1 MGTTASAVAAP
12 ANSLLTHL
20 GNGSRRAAVTFAGQG
35 GAALSELA
43 MLVAQRPG
51 LRDGLAVAG
60 SVLTDAAAS
69 PAGQAGG
76 RFRHG
81 FDLVAWTEDPDA
93 APPPA
98 YLRSAAV
105 SYPLVL
111 VSQALLW
118 RAVWEDGLDA
128 AVRGGAIVATAGH
141 SSGLLAA
148 LLVAESAAAG
158 IDDALLARYVR
169 LAWTVGSHAALC
181 AHAGAEPPLA
191 SVSGVREARL
201 AELLAEVNAGL
212 GAGDAASIALVNT
225 PLRIVVGG
233 PPPTLALV
241 RARLA
246 EQARAEE
253 ALRARGQR
261 GGAPLRFGW
270 SPLDVDVAYH
280 TAALREPCAL
290 LRAQFAAEP
299 ALLPDPA
306 VLGLAVL
313 SPVDGSDL
321 RASSDLAGAVATAQL
336 VAPVRW
342 DIVTRRLAA
351 AGADWVLDLGP
362 GTDVAALTAENLHGD
377 GARTLALAS
386 PEGRRRLGAPGA
398 APAGPDVRYAD
409 FAPGLVELPGGDL
422 HLDSRY
428 TRLTGHPPVILAGM
442 TPTTADAPIVAAA
455 ANAGFAAELAGGGQ
469 PDRWTFERRI
479 AELREL
485 LHPGREVVFNTL
497 LLDPHLWALHVARDR
512 LLVEARR
519 GGAPL
524 AGLTVS
530 AGIPDVADA
539 VALLD
544 ELAAAGLHLNAF
556 KPGTAAQVRSV
567 LAIADAAPQHTIAV
581 HLEGGRG
588 GGHHSWEELDELLL
602 ETYAELRRRA
612 NVLLCAGGGVGD
624 PARAADLLCGTWS
637 LPYGEPAMPVDA
649 VLVGT
654 AAMACAEAAASPA
667 VKRALVAAGGDE
679 DWVARGTSAG
689 GVTSACSSL
698 NADVHALDNAA
709 ARAAHLLQQV
719 AGDGA
724 AVIARRDEIV
734 AALALTAKPYLGD
747 VEAMSYGAL
756 LESFCAHCAIGRD
769 GRYDDGAWGHP
780 SWRARALELFR
791 RFGARLHPAD
801 TGPVTLPLG
810 RPAQLD
816 DPAAALA
823 AFAAAFP
830 AAATTLLHPADAQ
843 FFLAVCDRPGKP
855 VPFVPVLDGEV
866 RRWFMADALWQAQDA
881 RLDADG
887 VFVLPGPSSV
897 SGITRA
903 DEPVGELLARFE
915 REAVRRTAAAGTTPL
930 RRERL
935 ADPGP
940 APQPLAGAIAGHGGA
955 VAAFCAAP
963 SLLVDDAG
971 GLRARPNPLWRLVAA
986 GDEIRAVRGEGSHL
1000 ARLEVLPA
1008 DASGERLEVAADGD
1022 AVVVRVQMPALD
1034 GPPAELV
1041 TRWHPAGGGA
1051 FAAADGDAGT
1061 IAFAR
1066 RVLGTAQAAAPAD
1079 PFGATEAPW
1088 SAPAALAAA
1097 HGAVT
1102 GATHDGVSLDLAL
1115 TLAWPAL
1122 AGLLAGEPFAARL
1135 AQLVHTGHVVTAG
1148 SAWPPLPGER
1158 GHAGARIVALDDPDG
1173 PPTRMTCHAA
1183 VRSARGE
1190 LARVEATFV
1199 TLGAAP
1205 VTDRLRR
1212 RHEQLDGELVL
1223 AGAAEAQWLAEQP
1236 WLTAADDLK
1245 PGERLRLDV
1254 RCTTDV
1260 PRSGAGEWSARGA
1273 LLRDGD
1279 HVAATIDFDAPAGA
1293 GGGVH
1298 PVAAAFAR
1306 LAASP
1311 PERRTRPR
1319 VPLAEAQDIAPPSM
1333 DAFARISGDHNPLH
1347 RCILAARLGGLARPI
1362 VHGAWTA
1369 ARAAA
1374 FVVEALGGGDARAL
1388 RRWRIDFV
1396 APVALGAA
1404 LELGAVRVALQ
1415 DGLEVVEVTVL
1426 ADGALA
1432 AVGEALLAPPRTV
1445 HVFCGQGVQRRGL
1458 GADGRARSRAA
1469 REVWQRA
1476 DAHTRARLGF
1486 SLLDVVERN
1495 PTELRLADGRV
1506 LRHPDGVLART
1517 ELTQPA
1523 LVTLHAAQLAELHEA
1538 GALGDELL
1546 AAGHSAG
1553 EFSALLA
1560 LGALELEAALE
1571 LVHARGELMQQQVAR
1586 DARGASGHGMAT
1598 VDPAACGLQ
1607 LDGLRQVVSEIAGLE
1622 LVDHNALGRQ
1632 YAVAG
1637 SRSALA
1643 ALAARLGARAVHVL
1657 PGVDVPFHSS
1667 RLAAAVAPLRAQL
1680 ERLVGEI
1687 DHRRL
1692 VGRWVPN
1699 VTGTPFA
1706 LVPAAGEAPGA
1717 AARRQLVDLLARQVA
1732 APVQWI
1738 DTQRALVAPEI
1749 AGGLG
1754 ARRIVE
1760 LGPAG
1765 APVLTGLMQTTLA
1778 GLDLAGPAPALL
1790 HIETDREA
1798 LYALTPA
1805 PVAPVAAEAA
1815 AAAQRR
1821 PRPQWP
1827 RLPRVRRSRPPT
1839 RRPAPTAPST
1849 PAPRCGSCSRS
1860 RRACGPSS
1868 STTVS
1873 RWTTS
1878 SRARRRAA
1886 TRCCST
1892 SPASSACPGAR
1903 AWRSNPSASSSR
1915 RCASRARTTASRPVP
1930 ARHDRRGA
1938 DTRALGRAG
1947 VSRADAA
1954 AHLAAT
1960 WGLGPGLADHVLA
1973 LLALETRPGPSAR
1986 GGVLGRLAAGA
1997 PAATP
2002 AAGARARRPRGG
2014 AGRRGARRGY
2024 RPLGGG
2030 HRAAARPE
2038 RRRGGGGGDD
2048 TRRERGGGLGAG
2060 AARGARARGRHRQRA
2075 AAAPRPP
2082 RPRRSGRALRCST
2095 PSSAPGVRERSR
2107 RAWTIAVTCA
2117 SPRRGRARAGTSS
2130 APTTTGCAATSTS
2143 RR

>member
-1 MGTTASAVAAP
+1 
-12 ANSLLTHL
+12 
-20 GNGSRRAAVTFAGQG
+20 
-35 GAALSELA
+35 
-43 MLVAQRPG
+43 
-51 LRDGLAVAG
+51 
-60 SVLTDAAAS
+60 
-69 PAGQAGG
+69 
-76 RFRHG
+76 
-81 FDLVAWTEDPDA
+81 
-93 APPPA
+93 
-98 YLRSAAV
+98 
-105 SYPLVL
+105 
-111 VSQALLW
+111 
-118 RAVWEDGLDA
+118 
-128 AVRGGAIVATAGH
+128 
-141 SSGLLAA
+141 
-148 LLVAESAAAG
+148 
-158 IDDALLARYVR
+158 
-169 LAWTVGSHAALC
+169 
-181 AHAGAEPPLA
+181 
-191 SVSGVREARL
+191 
-201 AELLAEVNAGL
+201 
-212 GAGDAASIALVNT
+212 
-225 PLRIVVGG
+225 
-233 PPPTLALV
+233 
-241 RARLA
+241 
-246 EQARAEE
+246 
-253 ALRARGQR
+253 
-261 GGAPLRFGW
+261 
-270 SPLDVDVAYH
+270 
-280 TAALREPCAL
+280 
-290 LRAQFAAEP
+290 
-299 ALLPDPA
+299 
-306 VLGLAVL
+306 
-313 SPVDGSDL
+313 
-321 RASSDLAGAVATAQL
+321 
-336 VAPVRW
+336 
-342 DIVTRRLAA
+342 
-351 AGADWVLDLGP
+351 
-362 GTDVAALTAENLHGD
+362 
-377 GARTLALAS
+377 
-386 PEGRRRLGAPGA
+386 
-398 APAGPDVRYAD
+398 
-409 FAPGLVELPGGDL
+409 
-422 HLDSRY
+422 
-428 TRLTGHPPVILAGM
+428 
-442 TPTTADAPIVAAA
+442 
-455 ANAGFAAELAGGGQ
+455 
-469 PDRWTFERRI
+469 
-479 AELREL
+479 
-485 LHPGREVVFNTL
+485 
-497 LLDPHLWALHVARDR
+497 
-512 LLVEARR
+512 
-519 GGAPL
+519 
-524 AGLTVS
+524 
-530 AGIPDVADA
+530 
-539 VALLD
+539 
-544 ELAAAGLHLNAF
+544 
-556 KPGTAAQVRSV
+556 
-567 LAIADAAPQHTIAV
+567 
-581 HLEGGRG
+581 
-588 GGHHSWEELDELLL
+588 
-602 ETYAELRRRA
+602 
-612 NVLLCAGGGVGD
+612 
-624 PARAADLLCGTWS
+624 
-637 LPYGEPAMPVDA
+637 
-649 VLVGT
+649 
-654 AAMACAEAAASPA
+654 
-667 VKRALVAAGGDE
+667 
-679 DWVARGTSAG
+679 
-689 GVTSACSSL
+689 
-698 NADVHALDNAA
+698 
-709 ARAAHLLQQV
+709 
-719 AGDGA
+719 
-724 AVIARRDEIV
+724 
-734 AALALTAKPYLGD
+734 
-747 VEAMSYGAL
+747 
-756 LESFCAHCAIGRD
+756 
-769 GRYDDGAWGHP
+769 
-780 SWRARALELFR
+780 
-791 RFGARLHPAD
+791 
-801 TGPVTLPLG
+801 
-810 RPAQLD
+810 
-816 DPAAALA
+816 
-823 AFAAAFP
+823 
-830 AAATTLLHPADAQ
+830 
-843 FFLAVCDRPGKP
+843 
-855 VPFVPVLDGEV
+855 
-866 RRWFMADALWQAQDA
+866 
-881 RLDADG
+881 
-887 VFVLPGPSSV
+887 
-897 SGITRA
+897 
-903 DEPVGELLARFE
+903 
-915 REAVRRTAAAGTTPL
+915 
-930 RRERL
+930 
-935 ADPGP
+935 
-940 APQPLAGAIAGHGGA
+940 
-955 VAAFCAAP
+955 
-963 SLLVDDAG
+963 
-971 GLRARPNPLWRLVAA
+971 
-986 GDEIRAVRGEGSHL
+986 
-1000 ARLEVLPA
+1000 
-1008 DASGERLEVAADGD
+1008 
-1022 AVVVRVQMPALD
+1022 
-1034 GPPAELV
+1034 
-1041 TRWHPAGGGA
+1041 
-1051 FAAADGDAGT
+1051 
-1061 IAFAR
+1061 
-1066 RVLGTAQAAAPAD
+1066 
-1079 PFGATEAPW
+1079 
-1088 SAPAALAAA
+1088 
-1097 HGAVT
+1097 
-1102 GATHDGVSLDLAL
+1102 
-1115 TLAWPAL
+1115 
-1122 AGLLAGEPFAARL
+1122 
-1135 AQLVHTGHVVTAG
+1135 
-1148 SAWPPLPGER
+1148 
-1158 GHAGARIVALDDPDG
+1158 
-1173 PPTRMTCHAA
+1173 MTCHAA

-1293 GGGVH
+1293 GGSVH

-1486 SLLDVVERN
+1486 SLLDVAERN

-1622 LVDHNALGRQ
+1622 LVNHNALGRQ

-1637 SRSALA
+1637 SRSALE
-1643 ALAARLGARAVHVL
+1643 ALAARLGPRAVHVL

-1815 AAAQRR
+1815 AAEAAAAPAVAAPAAR
-1821 PRPQWP
+1821 PPVATADATAGPDRPLDAGTAL
-1827 RLPRVRRSRPPT
+1827 RLVLAVQARVRPEQLDDGEPLDDLFH
-1839 RRPAPTAPST
+1839 
-1849 PAPRCGSCSRS
+1849 
-1860 RRACGPSS
+1860 
-1868 STTVS
+1868 
-1873 RWTTS
+1873 
-1878 SRARRRAA
+1878 
-1886 TRCCST
+1886 
-1892 SPASSACPGAR
+1892 GA
-1903 AWRSNPSASSSR
+1903 SSR
-1915 RCASRARTTASRPVP
+1915 RNQVLLDLAREFGLSGGEGVAQQPVGELVTALREQ
-1930 ARHDRRGA
+1930 GA
-1938 DTRALGRAG
+1938 HYRFPGPYLRDTVAAGLTRALGRAG

-1954 AHLAAT
+1954 GHLAGE

-2002 AAGARARRPRGG
+2002 AAARE
-2014 AGRRGARRGY
+2014 
-2024 RPLGGG
+2024 LVD
-2030 HRAAARPE
+2030 RAAELAGEALGVAIARSAAGTAPPPAPIDAAAAAAATIHVE
-2038 RRRGGGGGDD
+2038 NAVAASARTLLAALGREDGTGSGGGGGAAAAEAEA
-2048 TRRERGGGLGAG
+2048 ERARLALLDAELGAG
-2060 AARGARARGRHRQRA
+2060 RAREITPRLDHRRHVRFASAWASARWDLVGAYHDGLRGHIDEPALTRIAAHAAADPVIARTALHLAGRCDGALADALRAVAAGGGAGEGTGDAPPGLRPTVHVDERGVPAAGTEPDPARPHDLLATLPAPLREALAAPPDLRAETALVTGASPGSIAAELVRRLLRGGATVVVATSTDTPARRRWYRELYRRAAGPGAELHVLPANLASFADVDALAGWLADPRTEARGRPDLRIDPLRPTIVAPFAAMTTAGDAASAGAPAEVALRLQLLGVQRLIGAVAAALPPGAAVPTVLLPLSPNHGGFGGDGAYAETKAALEVLLARRHSEAGAWGARVALVAPRIGWVRGTGLMAAGDAVAALVESRLGVRTCSAEEMGWLLCALAGPGPLREAAARAPLEIDLTGGLAQIDDLHTAVASLAGELHERARRARRGAELRAAGTASPEPPIHALPGVDTDTATPA
-2075 AAAPRPP
+2075 AAATEATAATPSVDLAELVVIVGCAELGPCGGGAARFDLEVDGVLTPGSIGELAWMCGLVAYEREGYRGRWVDEAGGGEVAEEELAARYAEAVAARIGVRSLRDDETVEAAGRTVLAPLALPADVQFTVDDEAQARAFAAADPAHAQVRHDPAAATWQVLLRAGAQIRVPRRIAFTRRVAGQLPDGLDLARFGLPADLLASADRMALVNLACTVEAFADAGVTPEELLGEVHPALVGNTQGCGLGGMASTRRVVLDHLLDGERPP
-2082 RPRRSGRALRCST
+2082 DRLQEALGNVVAAHTVGAFVGSYGPMVHPVAACATAAVSLEAAHDAIRAGKALAVLAGGFDDLTPEGLVGFGEMGATAASDDLEAMGLAPHESSRANDVRRRGFVEAQGGGALLVVRADVALALGLPVRGVLAYAGSFADGVQASIPSPGMGVLAAVRGGADSPLGRALRRLGLSADDIAVVSKHDTST
-2095 PSSAPGVRERSR
+2095 ELNDTNEADLHERIQGALGRTPGNPLLVVSQKTVTGHAKGGAAVWQVDGILRMMRTGVVPGNRNLESADPLLRDGLSLTLGDRPIVFAPQEPIRAGLVTSLGFGHVSALLAIAHPDTFLAAVPAERRADYLRRAGRRRAEGVQQRLRTRLGRPAPVRRADRRLGGDDPAAAREAEAALLTDPSSRLRADGAYAPPPPP
-2107 RAWTIAVTCA
+2107 A
-2117 SPRRGRARAGTSS
+2117 
-2130 APTTTGCAATSTS
+2130 
-2143 RR
+2143 